1 MAGALHGVRV
11 VELGSG
17 IPTAFAAR
25 LLGDLGAEVVK
36 AEPPEGDPL
45 RGAEPLLDDGTSL
58 LFEQCNWGKRSVVGD
73 GAGLLA
79 GADVVIAPPDA
90 LPAPPAELL
99 AAHPALTVTTVAGF
113 GADGPW
119 SGWAATD
126 LILQATGGIMQIS
139 GTSDREPLKHGLQ
152 QSLWCGVQPAAPQR
166 LL

>member
-1 MAGALHGVRV
+1 MADALHGVRV

-45 RGAEPLLDDGTSL
+45 RGAEPLLENGTSL

-79 GADVVIAPPDA
+79 GADVVIAPPLPYITGFSTDYRRMAIATGERAAREA
-90 LPAPPAELL
+90 LPRLRALL
-99 AAHPALTVTTVAGF
+99 N
-113 GADGPW
+113 
-119 SGWAATD
+119 
-126 LILQATGGIMQIS
+126 
-139 GTSDREPLKHGLQ
+139 
-152 QSLWCGVQPAAPQR
+152 
-166 LL
+166 